1 MKPTYKF
8 ILPVKLNKQVKN
20 NDKDVSLSSYQGD
33 YVISPYKGIIEKT
46 DINDC
51 GGKVVI
57 KHKLDNTIYYS
68 KICGVNRISVHDGQ
82 KVDEGKIIGIVG
94 NDPIVFNIL
103 SELKIKQIIKPFLD
117 GIVNKEKQKE
127 YKKLKKQNSP
137 REKGFGDALIDLF
150 TTVATTPFNVVRGD
164 KIGSPKDLF
173 TDDDPNQVTETL
185 KLKEEID
192 RIKKLL

>member
-20 NDKDVSLSSYQGD
+20 NDKEVSLSSYQGD

-51 GGKVVI
+51 GGKVII
-57 KHKLDNTIYYS
+57 KHKLNTTIYYS

-82 KVDEGKIIGIVG
+82 KVEEGKIIGVVG
-94 NDPIVFNIL
+94 NDPIIFNIL
-103 SELKIKQIIKPFLD
+103 SELKLKQKIKPFLD
-117 GIVNKEKQKE
+117 GIVDKETEKKEK
-127 YKKLKKQNSP
+127 KKNNQDTQ

-150 TTVATTPFNVVRGD
+150 TTVATTPFKVVRGD
-164 KIGSPKDLF
+164 EIGSPKDLF